1 MNLKRT
7 IITLLLVAGPLSL
20 LPFALIARA
29 RVTTSSTP
37 RIHLIQDMDNQH
49 RYKAQMENPAFADG
63 RAMRLPVAGTVAR
76 GELMADDHYYRG
88 LQQGGASDGAYAI
101 GFPAQVTVDRALL
114 ERGRERF
121 GIHCAVCHG
130 YAGGAKDAA
139 GNEMLGPI
147 HVRATQLKAK
157 KDPGLAWVAPT
168 AIATQENLLKA
179 DPAQNNYGS
188 EGYLFHVI
196 TNGVR
201 NMSGYG
207 SQIDVEDRWAIVAYL
222 RALQRSQNPQLGEG
236 NK

>member
-1 MNLKRT
+1 MNLKHT
-7 IITLLLVAGPLSL
+7 IITLLLIGGPLSL
-20 LPFALIARA
+20 IPFGLIARA
-29 RVTTSSTP
+29 RVSTSATP

-88 LQQGGASDGAYAI
+88 LQDGKWAV

-114 ERGRERF
+114 ERGRQRF
-121 GIHCAVCHG
+121 EINCAICHG
-130 YAGGAKDAA
+130 YAGGAKNDA
-139 GNEMLGPI
+139 GVEQLGPI
-147 HVRATQLKAK
+147 NERAMQLKAK
-157 KDPGLAWVAPT
+157 KDPGLAWVTPT
-168 AIATQENLLKA
+168 AIAVQPTLLKA

-207 SQIDVEDRWAIVAYL
+207 SQVTVADRWAIVAYL